1 MTNDEILRV
10 LPQIVREFAAYK
22 SAIQGCSPKT
32 VTEYLIDLR
41 TFFRYLIAK
50 ENGID
55 PESEEFTELDASS
68 LDLTYIKDIK
78 KDDIYDFLLY
88 SGTTRGNLWSAKSR
102 KLSAIKAF
110 FKYLVNSRG
119 LLEENPAAT
128 VESPKPKRSLP
139 KFLSLEE
146 SQRLLE
152 AIRADE
158 ASDSLLRDYAIVTL
172 FLNCG
177 MRLSELCGVNLN
189 DIDRELRSM
198 RVIGK
203 GAKERII
210 YLNNA
215 CRASLADYLEERLS
229 PTMRARA
236 AKKKEERALF
246 LSSRG
251 QRISPKTVQWMVY
264 KYLELAGLEAK
275 HYSVHKL
282 RHTAAT
288 LMYQSGN
295 VDIRVLKD
303 ILGHEQLNTTQIYT
317 HVSDRNMEEAM
328 QKNPLADLGGA
339 RKDPSE
345 LPGDTAEVSNA
356 ETILSRNNKELTKSP
371 TESVSLNFDATDN
384 INYWINTFTERQK
397 NQNSAIDPLT

>member
-1 MTNDEILRV
+1 MTNDEILKV
-10 LPQIVREFAAYK
+10 LPPLVREFAAYK

-55 PESEEFTELDASS
+55 PESEEFTELDASD
-68 LDLTYIKDIK
+68 LDLAYIKGIK

-146 SQRLLE
+146 SRRLLE
-152 AIRADE
+152 AIRSDE
-158 ASDSLLRDYAIVTL
+158 ASESILRDYAIVTL

-189 DIDRELRSM
+189 DLDRELRSM

-203 GAKERII
+203 GSKERII

-236 AKKKEERALF
+236 EKKKEERALF

-264 KYLELAGLEAK
+264 KYLELAGLESK

-339 RKDPSE
+339 RRDPSD
-345 LPGDTAEVSNA
+345 LPSDTTEVSNA
-356 ETILSRNNKELTKSP
+356 DAIRTPNIESIQSTSETRAI
-371 TESVSLNFDATDN
+371 LNFDATDN
-384 INYWINTFTERQK
+384 ISYWLSLFAENK
-397 NQNSAIDPLT
+397 